1 MLFLV
6 IYIDYHLIKRITN
19 DGDADNN
26 FEDGDMISM
35 LMMLCWQHKLSY
47 IIFTIYKVDTS
58 ISLHNF
64 HSVLLL
70 IDFML

>member
-1 MLFLV
+1 MMIV
-6 IYIDYHLIKRITN
+6 IVIMQLKGDADNKD